1 MLAIQRLYTFI
12 CNIQQL
18 HEFDALLI
26 KGHQSKRSVCKALF
40 AKLKMPT
47 TLTEESL
54 TNPSDVEV
62 MPAVATHDWL
72 LRNRLTRVEETW
84 AAVLEDECGPA
95 LVALLTRLRELC
107 APDGQAKAA
116 DASPVLKLIEELEL
130 SDAIKM
136 ARAFALYFQLI
147 NIVEQHY
154 EQRGQQQQYRAA
166 YEDAAIASA
175 EQTAAKKTG
184 HSVGQSNGHTETSGH
199 SANSHS
205 PNSHSANNHT
215 ANELSSSDPEA
226 GRDVGTFYWLFPTL
240 KRLNVP
246 PKMIQRLLDQL
257 DVRLVFTAHPTEIVR
272 HTIRDKQRRISA
284 ILRQLDR
291 EEESAR
297 SLGLVSSWEINALQA
312 QLVEEI
318 RLWWRTDELHQ
329 FKPSVLDE
337 VDFTL
342 HYFDVVL
349 FDTIPQLHQRICRA
363 LEGTFPTLNPPR
375 HNFCRFGSW
384 VGSDRDGNP
393 SVTPQ
398 VTWKTANF
406 QRNMVV
412 GKYITSVKNLT
423 HLLSLSLHW
432 SEVLPELLESLE
444 QDQTQMPELYDEL
457 AIRYRQEPYRLKLA
471 YIEKRLENTLER
483 SNKLYNGEYLQE
495 QEANL
500 DIGVADGLIYRTGDD
515 FLSELKLIQTNLK
528 ETNLVC
534 QDLEEL
540 ICRVEIY
547 GFNLAQLDIR
557 QESTNHS
564 DAISEVAQYLGVLD
578 KSYNDLTEEERTS
591 WLIGE
596 LRTRRPLIPGELP
609 FSEKTSEII
618 QTFRMLRRLH
628 QEFGPDICQSY
639 IISMS
644 HTASDLLEVALL
656 AKEAGLYDPATGIS
670 AIKVV
675 PLFETVEDLRRAPDV
690 MQQLW
695 ELPLYRAM
703 LQGGYEAIEAAKTKP
718 EEAETSLQEVM
729 LGYSD
734 SNKDSGFLSSNW
746 EIHKAQRALQGI
758 ADNYNI
764 ALRIFHGRGGS
775 VGRGGGPAYEAILA
789 QPGRSVDGRIKITE
803 QGEVLASKYNLPDL
817 ALYNLETVT
826 TAVIQGSVLNN
837 SFDAIEPWN
846 EIMERLSV
854 RSRQH
859 YRALIY
865 EQPDLVDFF
874 HQVTPVQEISQ
885 LQISSRPARRK
896 GKRNLEGLRA
906 IPWVFSWTQTRFLLP
921 SWYGVG
927 TALNEFIDENVEEHL
942 EMLRYFYSKWPF
954 FKMVIS
960 KVEMTLSKVDLQIA
974 QHFVSQLSS
983 DEKREDFQ
991 VMFDQIAAEFYLTRE
1006 VVLSI
1011 TNHSKLLDGD
1021 PALQRSVQLRNGS
1034 IVPLSFLQVALLK
1047 RLREYGNDAVTGR
1060 VRSRYSKGEL
1070 LRGALLTINGV
1081 AAGMRNTG

>member
-1 MLAIQRLYTFI
+1 
-12 CNIQQL
+12 
-18 HEFDALLI
+18 
-26 KGHQSKRSVCKALF
+26 
-40 AKLKMPT
+40 MPT
-47 TLTEESL
+47 TLTDVL
-54 TNPSDVEV
+54 DVSDVEV
-62 MPAVATHDWL
+62 IPAVATHDWL
-72 LRNRLTRVEETW
+72 LRHRLKRVEETW
-84 AAVLEDECGPA
+84 AAVLEEECGST
-95 LVALLTRLRELC
+95 LVALLTRLRMLC
-107 APDGQAKAA
+107 APDGQANAA
-116 DASPVLKLIEELEL
+116 DASPVLQLIEELEL

-166 YEDAAIASA
+166 YEDAARASA
-175 EQTAAKKTG
+175 ENNNGRDHGRDGRHSSPEMSDRSTA
-184 HSVGQSNGHTETSGH
+184 SNH
-199 SANSHS
+199 A
-205 PNSHSANNHT
+205 
-215 ANELSSSDPEA
+215 SSSTAEA
-226 GRDVGTFYWLFPTL
+226 GRDVGTFYWLFPHL

-246 PKMIQRLLDQL
+246 PQMIQRLLDQL

-297 SLGLVSSWEINALQA
+297 SLGLDSSWEIKALQA

-363 LEGTFPTLNPPR
+363 LAGTFPNLKPPR
-375 HNFCRFGSW
+375 QNFCRFGSW

-398 VTWKTANF
+398 ITWKTANF

-412 GKYITSVKNLT
+412 GKYIDSIGKLT

-432 SEVLPELLESLE
+432 SEVLPDLLESLE
-444 QDQTQMPELYDEL
+444 QDQTQMPEIYDEL

-471 YIEKRLENTLER
+471 YIEHRLKNTLAR
-483 SNKLYNGEYLQE
+483 SQKLIHGEYLQE
-495 QEANL
+495 QEINL
-500 DIGVADGLIYRTGDD
+500 DSHVASGRLYRSGDD
-515 FLSELKLIQTNLK
+515 FLAELQLIQSNLK
-528 ETNLVC
+528 ETGLVC

-540 ICRVEIY
+540 ICQVEIY

-557 QESTNHS
+557 QESTQHS
-564 DAISEVAQYLGVLD
+564 DTLNEVTEYLGVLD
-578 KSYNDLTEEERTS
+578 KPYNDLSEAEKNA

-596 LRTRRPLIPGELP
+596 LCTRRPLIPGELP
-609 FSEKTSEII
+609 FSERATEII
-618 QTFRMLRRLH
+618 ATFRMVRRLH
-628 QEFGPDICQSY
+628 QEFGPGICQSY
-639 IISMS
+639 VISMS

-656 AKEAGLYDPATGIS
+656 AKEAGLYDPATGIG
-670 AIKVV
+670 ALKIV
-675 PLFETVEDLRRAPDV
+675 PLFETVEDLRRAPEV
-690 MQQLW
+690 MRQLW
-695 ELPLYRAM
+695 ELPLYRSM
-703 LQGGYEAIEAAKTKP
+703 LQGGYAAMAAAKTDP
-718 EEAETSLQEVM
+718 EAAETALQEVM

-746 EIHKAQRALQGI
+746 EIHKAQQALQAI
-758 ADNYNI
+758 ADEYGV

-826 TAVIQGSVLNN
+826 TAVIQGSVLGS
-837 SFDAIEPWN
+837 SFDSIEPWN

-865 EQPDLVDFF
+865 EQPDLVEFF

-896 GKRNLEGLRA
+896 GKRNLDGLRA

-927 TALNEFIDENVEEHL
+927 TALKEFIDENQAEHL
-942 EMLRYFYSKWPF
+942 EMLRYFYTKWPF

-960 KVEMTLSKVDLQIA
+960 KVEMTLAKVDLQIA
-974 QHFVSQLSS
+974 QHYVSQLSTN
-983 DEKREDFQ
+983 DKREDFQ
-991 VMFDQIAAEFYLTRE
+991 AMFDQIASEFYLTRE
-1006 VVLSI
+1006 VVLDI
-1011 TNHSKLLDGD
+1011 TNHTKLLDGD
-1021 PALQRSVQLRNGS
+1021 PSLQRSVQLRNGS

>member
-1 MLAIQRLYTFI
+1 MPNHDQTEDGSTTTALAATP
-12 CNIQQL
+12 
-18 HEFDALLI
+18 
-26 KGHQSKRSVCKALF
+26 K
-40 AKLKMPT
+40 
-47 TLTEESL
+47 
-54 TNPSDVEV
+54 
-62 MPAVATHDWL
+62 VATQEWL
-72 LRNRLTRVEETW
+72 LRHRLKRVEETW
-84 AAVLEDECGPA
+84 AAVLEDECGPK
-95 LVALLTRLRELC
+95 LVALLTRLRQLC
-107 APDGQAKAA
+107 TPDGQANAT
-116 DASPVLKLIEELEL
+116 DDSLVLQLIAELEL

-166 YEDAAIASA
+166 SEDAAIASA
-175 EQTAAKKTG
+175 EPPEAANVTANVKEHSSQVKTENAAAQNG
-184 HSVGQSNGHTETSGH
+184 FNGQSILEESLN
-199 SANSHS
+199 SAES
-205 PNSHSANNHT
+205 T
-215 ANELSSSDPEA
+215 
-226 GRDVGTFYWLFPTL
+226 RDIGTFYWLFPTL

-291 EEESAR
+291 EEENTR
-297 SLGLVSSWEINALQA
+297 SLGLTSSWEINALQN
-312 QLVEEI
+312 QLIEEI

-349 FDTIPQLHQRICRA
+349 FDTIPQLYQRICRA
-363 LEGTFPTLNPPR
+363 LQGTFPELEPPK
-375 HNFCRFGSW
+375 HSFCRFGSW

-393 SVTPQ
+393 SVTTQ
-398 VTWKTANF
+398 VTWKTANY
-406 QRNMVV
+406 QRNMVI
-412 GKYITSVKNLT
+412 GKYLGSIEKLT
-423 HLLSLSLHW
+423 QLLSLSLHW
-432 SEVLPELLESLE
+432 SEVLPDLLESLE
-444 QDQTQMPELYDEL
+444 EDQTKMPDIYEKL

-471 YIEKRLENTLER
+471 YIERRLRNTLER
-483 SNKLYNGEYLQE
+483 SKKLYNGEYLQE
-495 QEANL
+495 SESNL
-500 DIGVADGLIYRTGDD
+500 DSEEAKGRIYQSGDE
-515 FLSELKLIQTNLK
+515 FLAELKLIQSNLK
-528 ETNLVC
+528 ETGLVC
-534 QDLEEL
+534 QDLEDL
-540 ICRVEIY
+540 ICQVEIY
-547 GFNLAQLDIR
+547 TFTLAQLDIR
-557 QESTNHS
+557 QESTRHS
-564 DAISEVAQYLGVLD
+564 DTIGEITEYLNLLD
-578 KSYNDLTEEERTS
+578 KPYNDLSEEEKTA
-591 WLIGE
+591 WLIQE
-596 LRTRRPLIPGELP
+596 LSTRRPLIPVELP
-609 FSEKTSEII
+609 FSEKASETIA
-618 QTFRMLRRLH
+618 TFRMVRRLH
-628 QEFGPDICQSY
+628 QEFGPGICQSY

-656 AKEAGLYDPATGIS
+656 AKESGLYDPATGVCALKI
-670 AIKVV
+670 V

-690 MQQLW
+690 MKQLW

-703 LQGGYEAIEAAKTKP
+703 LQGGYEALKSAEADP
-718 EEAETSLQEVM
+718 ESAETALQEVM

-746 EIHKAQRALQGI
+746 EIHKAQQALQ
-758 ADNYNI
+758 ALAENYDV

-826 TAVIQGSVLNN
+826 TAVIQGSVLGS
-837 SFDAIEPWN
+837 SFDGISAWN
-846 EIMERLSV
+846 ETMERLSV

-865 EQPDLVDFF
+865 EQPDLVEFF
-874 HQVTPVQEISQ
+874 HQVTPIQEISQ
-885 LQISSRPARRK
+885 LQISSRPARRG
-896 GKRNLEGLRA
+896 GKKTLDGLRA

-927 TALNEFIDENVEEHL
+927 TALKEFIEEEPEEHVKL
-942 EMLRYFYSKWPF
+942 LRYFYAKWPF

-960 KVEMTLSKVDLQIA
+960 KVEMTLAKVDLQIA
-974 QHFVSQLSS
+974 QHFVNQLST
-983 DEKREDFQ
+983 DEKRDDFQ
-991 VMFDQIAAEFYLTRE
+991 GMFDQIASEFYLTRE
-1006 VVLSI
+1006 VVLAI
-1011 TNHSKLLDGD
+1011 TDHETLLDGD
-1021 PALQRSVQLRNGS
+1021 PSLQRSVQLRNGS